1 MIKIALSSLLFFI
14 TYSSYSQEL
23 TSVIRGTITDKVSQ
37 ATLIGVNVILVGSDP
52 IIGTT
57 TDVNGDFRL
66 DKVPVGRQALTVS
79 FIGYETR
86 EIPNLLVLSAKEL
99 QLNIQLNEKY
109 SQLGEVVII
118 GEADKRESI
127 NKMNTV
133 SSRTISI
140 EEATRFS
147 GSLQDPARMS
157 QNYAG
162 VSGSSDDR
170 NDIII
175 RGNSPTGV
183 LWRLEGVD
191 IPSPNHFSTI
201 GTTGGPISM
210 LNVNN
215 LKNSEF
221 MTGAWASE
229 YGNALSGVFDLQL
242 RDGNNDSYEHLFQVG
257 VNGFEV
263 GSEGPFK
270 KGGRASYMFNYRY
283 STLGVFQ
290 QLGIDLG
297 TGSSIP
303 EYQDMTMKL
312 NFPTKKAGTFNVFG
326 VGGFSS
332 IDFALDTTES
342 NLFSAENEESVFGSR
357 TGIIGASHKY
367 FFNPTMFSKLSIVA
381 TTTTSAGKVDS
392 TGFNTNIRT
401 KLAVFDRTLNNY
413 TAHLK
418 INKKLNVRN
427 SWNAGY
433 IGKINDI
440 NFRDSLKRG
449 SQFRETLVFKGS
461 SVLHQ
466 LYFSWQHFFSEKL
479 TGNFGIQGQ
488 YFGFTNSTSV
498 EPRMGLKYEL
508 TSKSKLSYGFGL
520 HSQTQPI
527 SVYFVKDLDNPQ
539 RKTPNKNL
547 DFSRSMHHVLG
558 YELNTEPNS
567 RIKLEAYYQY
577 IYNVPIDTFSSSF
590 SMVNEGADFTLPNR
604 IGLVNEG
611 TGRNFG
617 IEITFEKFLSKGY
630 YYLFTASIFDS
641 QYKGSD
647 GVLRNTAFNNQYVFN
662 ALGGKE
668 FKLNSNMALN
678 LDARATYAGGRPFT
692 PVDLASSRANFREIR
707 QNDIAFS
714 ERYLE
719 YMRFDFKIGL
729 RWNQKN
735 FTHEFMFD
743 VQNITNRQ
751 NVFLEGYQVSSG
763 EIRTNYQR
771 RIFPVAL
778 YKLYF

>member
-1 MIKIALSSLLFFI
+1 MKSIFSILIGLMAF
-14 TYSSYSQEL
+14 SSYSQEL

-37 ATLIGVNVILVGSDP
+37 STLIGVNVVLVGSDP
-52 IIGTT
+52 MIGTT

-66 DKVPVGRQALTVS
+66 ENVPVGRQVLKVS

-86 EIPNLLVLSAKEL
+86 EIPNLLVLSAKDL
-99 QLNIQLNEKY
+99 QLNIQLNEQY
-109 SQLGEVVII
+109 SELGEVVIS

-229 YGNALSGVFDLQL
+229 YGNAMSGVFDLQL

-257 VNGFEV
+257 VNGFEL

-290 QLGIDLG
+290 LLGVDLG
-297 TGSSIP
+297 TGTSIP

-312 NFPTKKAGTFNVFG
+312 NFPTKKAGTFSVFG
-326 VGGFSS
+326 IGGFSS
-332 IDFALDTTES
+332 IDFEIDTSSS
-342 NLFSAENEESVFGSR
+342 NLFSGENEESVFGSR
-357 TGIIGASHKY
+357 TGVIGATHKY
-367 FFNPTMFSKLSIVA
+367 FFNTSMFSKISIVA
-381 TTTTSAGKVDS
+381 TSTTSGGNVDS

-401 KLAVFDRTLNNY
+401 KLADFDRTLNNY
-413 TAHLK
+413 TAHFKL
-418 INKKLNVRN
+418 NKKINVRN

-433 IGKINDI
+433 IGKINAID
-440 NFRDSLKRG
+440 FTDSNKRG
-449 SQFRETLVFKGS
+449 NQFVETLRFEGS

-466 LYFSWQHFFSEKL
+466 AYFSFQHFFSEKFM
-479 TGNFGIQGQ
+479 GNFGVQAQ
-488 YFGFTNSTSV
+488 YFGFTNSTSL
-498 EPRMGLKYEL
+498 EPRLGLKYDL
-508 TSKSKLSYGFGL
+508 TPKTKLSYGFGL

-527 SVYFVKDLDNPQ
+527 SVYYVKDLNDSQNE
-539 RKTPNKNL
+539 TPNRNL
-547 DFSRSMHHVLG
+547 DFSRSMHNVLG
-558 YELNTEPNS
+558 YELNTGPNS
-567 RIKLEAYYQY
+567 RLKLEGYYQY
-577 IYNVPIDTFSSSF
+577 IYNVPVDTFSSSF
-590 SMVNEGADFTLPNR
+590 SMLNEGADFGLPNKT
-604 IGLVNEG
+604 GLVNEG
-611 TGRNFG
+611 TGRNLG
-617 IEITFEKFLSKGY
+617 IEITFEKFLSQGY
-630 YYLFTASIFDS
+630 YYLVTASIFDS
-641 QYKGSD
+641 KYKGSD
-647 GVLRNTAFNNQYVFN
+647 RVLRSTAFNNQYVFN

-668 FKLNSNMALN
+668 FKLNENMVLTI
-678 LDARATYAGGRPFT
+678 DARATYAGGKPFT
-692 PVDLASSRANFREIR
+692 PIDLAASQASFTEVRK
-707 QNDIAFS
+707 NDEAFS
-714 ERYLE
+714 DKYLA
-719 YMRFDFKIGL
+719 YMRFDLKIGM
-729 RWNQKN
+729 RMNMKN

-743 VQNITNRQ
+743 VQNITNRE
-751 NVFLEGYQVSSG
+751 NVFLQGYSVSAG

-771 RIFPVAL
+771 KLFPVAL

>member
-1 MIKIALSSLLFFI
+1 MKSASTFLFLI
-14 TYSSYSQEL
+14 TSFTLFSQNL
-23 TSVIRGTITDKVSQ
+23 TSVIRGTVTDKVSQ
-37 ATLIGVNVILVGSDP
+37 ATLVGVNIILVGSEP

-57 TDVNGDFRL
+57 TDINGDFRL
-66 DKVPVGRQALTVS
+66 ENVPVGRQILKVS

-86 EIPNLLVLSAKEL
+86 EIPNLLVLSAKDL
-99 QLNIQLNEKY
+99 QINIQLNEQY
-109 SQLGEVVII
+109 SELGEIVIS
-118 GEADKRESI
+118 GEADKRENI

-210 LNVNN
+210 LNINN

-257 VNGFEV
+257 VNGFEL

-270 KGGRASYMFNYRY
+270 KGKRASYMFNYRY

-290 QLGIDLG
+290 KLGIDLG
-297 TGSSIP
+297 TGASIP
-303 EYQDMTMKL
+303 EYQDMTFKL
-312 NFPTKKAGTFNVFG
+312 NFPTQKVGTFSVFG
-326 VGGFSS
+326 VGGFSN
-332 IDFALDTTES
+332 IDFALDTTDS
-342 NLFSAENEESVFGSR
+342 NLFSAENEESVFGSQ
-357 TGIIGASHKY
+357 TGILGATHKY
-367 FFNPTMFSKLSIVA
+367 FFNSTMFSMLSLVA

-392 TGFNTNIRT
+392 TGFNTNVRT

-413 TAHLK
+413 TAHFK
-418 INKKLNVRN
+418 INKKINVRN

-449 SQFRETLVFKGS
+449 NQFVETLVFEGNS
-461 SVLHQ
+461 AIHQ
-466 LYFSWQHFFSEKL
+466 LYFSWQHFFTEKFM
-479 TGNFGIQGQ
+479 GNFGVQGQ
-488 YFGFTNSTSV
+488 YFGFSNSTSV
-498 EPRMGLKYEL
+498 EPRLGLKYEL
-508 TSKSKLSYGFGL
+508 SPKTKLSYGFGL

-527 SVYFVKDLDNPQ
+527 SVYFIKDLANPSNL
-539 RKTPNKNL
+539 TPNKNL

-558 YELNTEPNS
+558 YEINIGSNS
-567 RIKLEAYYQY
+567 RLKLEGYYQY
-577 IYNVPIDTFSSSF
+577 IYNVPVDTFSSSF
-590 SMVNEGADFTLPNR
+590 SMLNEGADFTLPNR

-617 IEITFEKFLSKGY
+617 VEITFEKFLSKGY
-630 YYLFTASIFDS
+630 YYLVTASIFDS
-641 QYKGSD
+641 KYKGSD

-668 FKLNSNMALN
+668 FQLTSNMALT

-692 PVDLASSRANFREIR
+692 PIDLDASRANFSEIR
-707 QNDIAFS
+707 KNDQAFS
-714 ERYLE
+714 EKYLE
-719 YMRFDFKIGL
+719 YMRFDLKLGL
-729 RWNQKN
+729 RWNSKN
-735 FTHEFMFD
+735 FTQEFMLD

-751 NVFLEGYQVSSG
+751 NVFIQGYSVSAA
-763 EIRTNYQR
+763 EVRTNYQR
-771 RIFPVAL
+771 RLFPVAL